1 MNNKSNTIIAC
12 NSPKN
17 SACTKEN
24 ECSVLDFMEKQLAKF
39 SALDQIII
47 GDFNSRI
54 DTKLDFVVENWK
66 DLTKFTNRTL

>member
-1 MNNKSNTIIAC
+1 
-12 NSPKN
+12 
-17 SACTKEN
+17 
-24 ECSVLDFMEKQLAKF
+24 MEKQLAKF